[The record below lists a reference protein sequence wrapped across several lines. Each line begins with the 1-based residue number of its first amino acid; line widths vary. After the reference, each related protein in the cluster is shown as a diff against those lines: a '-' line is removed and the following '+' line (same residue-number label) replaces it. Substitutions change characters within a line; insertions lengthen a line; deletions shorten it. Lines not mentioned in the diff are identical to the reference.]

1 YKRDFALSQLEMEDT
16 DVLCEE
22 LRGFGLC
29 AVDDSVLEKLFQLGL
44 KWNVDEVSLVEKY
57 VAYQRTINLP
67 DQISSNHVEQF
78 DREISARLESSKHK
92 SVKNTPTPLASNFL
106 PQTMLEELMATK
118 SQDEQQ
124 DLFSSYMSDS
134 NMPKLSISPAF
145 KAANK
150 ENLPPPCTL
159 SVTQKDDFICTY
171 PQNSSARMTTSS
183 DRASSSDCGVLDLDS
198 STGPAR
204 YMHQPALEKAEIL
217 DNWTWKLIKK
227 TLNGL
232 PNEVFIR
239 TDASTELES
248 SPTVAHGLSSFS
260 STQRTPNKL
269 PSSHLLPASAS
280 GLERTSFLRPT
291 GARLQTASLVAG
303 RIGVQSVAG
312 VQGGE
317 KATED
322 SSAYIPTL
330 SKSRLQSS
338 TVGLIGPR
346 RVDGALT
353 SIDGLI
359 RLEFPLSSRSPISY
373 SLYAGQPVVI
383 RATNP
388 TGQLLEVTEVFS
400 VPSFP
405 PPALASSKVAYLK
418 KSPFVSLSMH
428 APIQVDLN
436 VMIACGPYTSSD
448 SNDSSLLLSL
458 LRAVK
463 SNRPHIFI
471 LIGPLVD
478 CRHLTAQSYC
488 ETTFEELFQNRLN
501 SIAEYCSHLDVQLVV
516 VPSWREVHHDP
527 VYPTPPLDQTWTQQ
541 TPKLISW
548 YKNVHFVWDPALLQ
562 VGNYVFGVTS
572 VDVLFDLSSEEISS
586 GCSGDRI
593 ARLCRHLLCSESF
606 YPVHPPSDEL
616 PLDYVLWD
624 RHATMSVTPH
634 YLIIPSR
641 LRQFVKNV
649 DGVVCINPGHVS
661 RGQSSGSYACMRI
674 QSGSDDIVD
683 TPEQEMQSDTTQT
696 SHRASS
702 NCYVTVNRL

>member
-1 YKRDFALSQLEMEDT
+1 MEDT
-16 DVLCEE
+16 GVLCEE

-29 AVDDSVLEKLFQLGL
+29 AADDSVLEKLFQLGL
-44 KWNVDEVSLVEKY
+44 KWNVDEISLVEKY
-57 VAYQRTINLP
+57 VAFQRTIDLP
-67 DQISSNHVEQF
+67 DQISSKHVEQF

-92 SVKNTPTPLASNFL
+92 NVKNTPTPLASNFL

-124 DLFSSYMSDS
+124 DLFSSYIPDS
-134 NMPKLSISPAF
+134 IMPKLSTSPAF

-150 ENLPPPCTL
+150 ENLPSLRTL
-159 SVTQKDDFICTY
+159 STTQKDDFICTY
-171 PQNSSARMTTSS
+171 PQNSSAMMVPSS
-183 DRASSSDCGVLDLDS
+183 NRAASDYGVIDLAL

-227 TLNGL
+227 TLNAL
-232 PNEVFIR
+232 SNEVFVR
-239 TDASTELES
+239 TDASADYES
-248 SPTVAHGLSSFS
+248 SQPVAHGLSAFS
-260 STQRTPNKL
+260 STQRMPNKL
-269 PSSHLLPASAS
+269 PNSQLLSTSAD

-291 GARLQTASLVAG
+291 CARLQTTSLVAG
-303 RIGVQSVAG
+303 RIGAQSIAS

-317 KATED
+317 KSIGD
-322 SSAYIPTL
+322 SSACIPTL

-353 SIDGLI
+353 SMDGLV
-359 RLEFPLSSRSPISY
+359 RLEFPLSDRSLISY

-400 VPSFP
+400 RINPAADYQWFILYLQVPLFP
-405 PPALASSKVAYLK
+405 PPALTSTK
-418 KSPFVSLSMH
+418 
-428 APIQVDLN
+428 IVDLN

-463 SNRPHIFI
+463 SNRPHVFI

-501 SIAEYCSHLDVQLVV
+501 SVAEYCSHLDVQLVV

-527 VYPTPPLDQTWTQQ
+527 VYPTPPIDQTWTQQ
-541 TPKLISW
+541 TPELNFILKAISVTGSLTRRLHWDDRTLRFVDWHERSVHPPSDEVPLDYVLWDRHAIMSVTPHYLITPSRLRQFVKSYCETTFEELFQNRLNSVAEYCSHLDVQLVVVPSWREVHHDPVYPTPPIDQTWTQQTPELISW

-562 VGNYVFGVTS
+562 IGDYVFGITS
-572 VDVLFDLSSEEISS
+572 LDVLFDLSSEEISS
-586 GCSGDRI
+586 G
-593 ARLCRHLLCSESF
+593 
-606 YPVHPPSDEL
+606 
-616 PLDYVLWD
+616 
-624 RHATMSVTPH
+624 
-634 YLIIPSR
+634 
-641 LRQFVKNV
+641 
-649 DGVVCINPGHVS
+649 
-661 RGQSSGSYACMRI
+661 
-674 QSGSDDIVD
+674 
-683 TPEQEMQSDTTQT
+683 
-696 SHRASS
+696 
-702 NCYVTVNRL
+702 

>member
-1 YKRDFALSQLEMEDT
+1 MCFARNF
-16 DVLCEE
+16 V
-22 LRGFGLC
+22 GL
-29 AVDDSVLEKLFQLGL
+29 VSVLLMTAYWKSLGL

-150 ENLPPPCTL
+150 ENLPSPCTL

-171 PQNSSARMTTSS
+171 PQNPSTRVTTSS
-183 DRASSSDCGVLDLDS
+183 DRATSSDFGVLDLDL
-198 STGPAR
+198 STEPAR

-227 TLNGL
+227 TLNAL

-239 TDASTELES
+239 TDVSTELES
-248 SPTVAHGLSSFS
+248 SQTVAHGLSAFS
-260 STQRTPNKL
+260 STQRTPNRL
-269 PSSHLLPASAS
+269 PSSHLPSASAS

-317 KATED
+317 KASED
-322 SSAYIPTL
+322 SSAYIPAL

-338 TVGLIGPR
+338 TVGLVGPR

-353 SIDGLI
+353 SMDGLI
-359 RLEFPLSSRSPISY
+359 RLEFPLSDRSPISY

-400 VPSFP
+400 VPLFP
-405 PPALASSKVAYLK
+405 SPALASSKV
-418 KSPFVSLSMH
+418 
-428 APIQVDLN
+428 VDLN

-541 TPKLISW
+541 TPELISW

-562 VGNYVFGVTS
+562 IGNYVFGITS
-572 VDVLFDLSSEEISS
+572 VDVLFDLSSEEISV

-593 ARLCRHLLCSESF
+593 ARLCRHLLSTESF

-649 DGVVCINPGHVS
+649 DGIVCINPGHVS

-674 QSGSDDIVD
+674 HSGSDDIVD

-696 SHRASS
+696 SHCASS

>member
-1 YKRDFALSQLEMEDT
+1 MEDT
-16 DVLCEE
+16 DILCEE

-29 AVDDSVLEKLFQLGL
+29 AVDGSVLEKLFQLGL

-57 VAYQRTINLP
+57 VAFQRTIDLP
-67 DQISSNHVEQF
+67 DQISSKHVEQF

-92 SVKNTPTPLASNFL
+92 NVKNTPTPLASNFL

-124 DLFSSYMSDS
+124 DLFSSYVSDS
-134 NMPKLSISPAF
+134 NIPKLSISPAF

-150 ENLPPPCTL
+150 ENIPSLHTL
-159 SVTQKDDFICTY
+159 STTQKDDFICTY
-171 PQNSSARMTTSS
+171 PQNFSARMIASSNRAASS
-183 DRASSSDCGVLDLDS
+183 DYGVIDLAL

-227 TLNGL
+227 TLNAL
-232 PNEVFIR
+232 SNEVFVR
-239 TDASTELES
+239 TDISAELES
-248 SPTVAHGLSSFS
+248 SQSVAHGLSAFS

-269 PSSHLLPASAS
+269 PSSQLLTSTD

-291 GARLQTASLVAG
+291 CARLQTASLVAG
-303 RIGVQSVAG
+303 RVGAQSIAG

-317 KATED
+317 KSIED
-322 SSAYIPTL
+322 SSACIPTL
-330 SKSRLQSS
+330 SKSRLQPS

-346 RVDGALT
+346 RIDGALT
-353 SIDGLI
+353 SMDGLV
-359 RLEFPLSSRSPISY
+359 RLEFPLSDRSLISY

-400 VPSFP
+400 VPLFP
-405 PPALASSKVAYLK
+405 PPTLASSKVG
-418 KSPFVSLSMH
+418 
-428 APIQVDLN
+428 DLN

-463 SNRPHIFI
+463 SNRPHVFI

-478 CRHLTAQSYC
+478 CRHSSAQSYC

-501 SIAEYCSHLDVQLVV
+501 SIAEYCSHLDVQLLV

-527 VYPTPPLDQTWTQQ
+527 VYPTPPIDQTWTQQ
-541 TPKLISW
+541 TPELISW

-562 VGNYVFGVTS
+562 IGDYVFGITS
-572 VDVLFDLSSEEISS
+572 LDVLFDLSSEEISS
-586 GCSGDRI
+586 GCTGDRI

-624 RHATMSVTPH
+624 RHAAMSVTPH
-634 YLIIPSR
+634 YLITPSR
-641 LRQFVKNV
+641 LRQFVKVGLLNRISQCDFHV
-649 DGVVCINPGHVS
+649 IFLLFGVCCYRLRFVTTS
-661 RGQSSGSYACMRI
+661 LSYTALSM
-674 QSGSDDIVD
+674 GTVYK
-683 TPEQEMQSDTTQT
+683 PE
-696 SHRASS
+696 
-702 NCYVTVNRL
+702 